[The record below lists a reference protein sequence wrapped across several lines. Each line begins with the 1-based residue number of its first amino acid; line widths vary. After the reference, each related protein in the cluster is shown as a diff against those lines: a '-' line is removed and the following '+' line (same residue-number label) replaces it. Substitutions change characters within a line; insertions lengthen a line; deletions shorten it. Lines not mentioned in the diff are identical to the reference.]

1 MHLDGVSK
9 HKGEEYDYEYEYDDY
24 EYVGNSTFIIKK
36 YNPEFRTHVY
46 AVMMAKNPEEVE
58 QYSAIITLFKGSFET
73 ICKCPII
80 PIEQLPPEEE
90 LINHEGS
97 WSVHYSLLRKFFY
110 FEDKGENN
118 NHDWEVRYN
127 WKIEIVKK

>member
-9 HKGEEYDYEYEYDDY
+9 HKGEEYDYEFGYTDY

-80 PIEQLPPEEE
+80 PIEQLPPEE